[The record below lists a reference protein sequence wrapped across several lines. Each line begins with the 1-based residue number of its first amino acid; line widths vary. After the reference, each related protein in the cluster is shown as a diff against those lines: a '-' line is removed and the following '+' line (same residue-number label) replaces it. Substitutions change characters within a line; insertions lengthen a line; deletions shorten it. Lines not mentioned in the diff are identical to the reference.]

1 MDIKYVKRQ
10 DWPLSD
16 HFLKPGLAMLP
27 WELEA
32 FPCGRSCLAR
42 SLGRGR
48 PGSGV
53 GRGTGVLLLAKILPG
68 SPEDKGH
75 SFICSSSVHCAGSSE
90 SNPSLSTFSSGPLP
104 PATIDVPCFWITP
117 ISLLSFLSTLLSL
130 GVRDCSGPG

>member
-53 GRGTGVLLLAKILPG
+53 GRGTGVLLLAIGVQHVVRTRSQFLDDVHRG
-68 SPEDKGH
+68 AE
-75 SFICSSSVHCAGSSE
+75 SFEGF
-90 SNPSLSTFSSGPLP
+90 N
-104 PATIDVPCFWITP
+104 D
-117 ISLLSFLSTLLSL
+117 
-130 GVRDCSGPG
+130 